1 LGRILASMKI
11 LTLAVALGC
20 LLPVAPAQSA
30 TTTIRV
36 ANLELGTNLPIFYL
50 AKIASKYD
58 IDVKVINFRRGVE
71 TAQALKAN
79 EVDVALGGTE
89 AAISAAAGGS
99 QVVILSNY
107 CSGGIAWVTRPD
119 LNLKSVSDVKGLR
132 FGTVRGIHELLML
145 IEFDRAGITW
155 SEQPGKA
162 NVQLVFL
169 NSGPAIAAALK
180 SRQIDVM
187 TNAEPLPSRA
197 IQEGYGAQF
206 HIPNTTA
213 VGNPA
218 RAVFMR
224 RDFFDAHKD
233 AARRFVEALV
243 EATKKLRDDP
253 AFAREFAVNE
263 ALKGS
268 ITAEDWDLMFKYK
281 HTSFDVML
289 SLPSIQATADYMRK
303 FGMIQRKVDAAEFT
317 DLSLVEAAAKKVG
330 W

>member
-1 LGRILASMKI
+1 MRCVTASIKFLA
-11 LTLAVALGC
+11 LAIAMAL
-20 LLPVAPAQSA
+20 PAQVA
-30 TTTIRV
+30 WAQQATTIRV

-50 AKIASKYD
+50 AKIASKYG
-58 IDVKVINFRRGVE
+58 IDVKVVNFRRGVE

-89 AAISAAAGGS
+89 AAISAAASGT

-107 CSGGIAWVTRPD
+107 CSGGVAWVTRPD
-119 LNLKSVSDVKGLR
+119 LNLKSVTDVKGLR
-132 FGTVRGIHELLML
+132 FGTIRGIHELLML
-145 IEFDRAGITW
+145 IEFDRAGLTW

-162 NVQLVFL
+162 DVQLVFL

-180 SRQIDVM
+180 SRQIDLM

-206 HIPNTTA
+206 HIPSDTP

-218 RAVFMR
+218 RSVFMR
-224 RDFFDAHKD
+224 RDFFDKNKD

-268 ITAEDWDLMFKYK
+268 ITTADWDLMFKSG
-281 HTSFDVML
+281 HTSFEVML
-289 SLPSIQATADYMRK
+289 SLPSIQATADYMHK
-303 FGMIQRKVDAAEFT
+303 FGMIPRKVDAAEFT
-317 DLSLVEAAAKKVG
+317 DLSLVEAAIKKLG